1 MTTPTPRPRFMTLA
15 PVLAIAAA
23 ASGCIVYED
32 DGPPPYDDP
41 PPPAQ
46 NAAPYVLGA
55 DAGCF
60 YDGYYADDI
69 WYFEADANDPDGPLD
84 VVAVYADVY
93 DQRTGEWQD
102 SFELYPTD
110 DPVYW
115 FSDWL
120 GSTTWLDCWYGGY
133 VVDIIAYDSF
143 DAYDIV
149 SVRPWTHADN

>member
-1 MTTPTPRPRFMTLA
+1 MTRPTPVLPSPLA
-15 PVLAIAAA
+15 HLVPVLALAATT
-23 ASGCIVYED
+23 GCIVYED
-32 DGPPPYDDP
+32 DGPDPYEP
-41 PPPAQ
+41 PPPAV
-46 NAAPYVLGA
+46 NAAPYVIGA

-60 YDGYYADDI
+60 YDGYYDDDI
-69 WYFEADANDPDGPLD
+69 WYFEADADDPDGPLD

-133 VVDIIAYDSF
+133 VVDIVAYDSF

-149 SVRPWTHADN
+149 SVRPWTYADN